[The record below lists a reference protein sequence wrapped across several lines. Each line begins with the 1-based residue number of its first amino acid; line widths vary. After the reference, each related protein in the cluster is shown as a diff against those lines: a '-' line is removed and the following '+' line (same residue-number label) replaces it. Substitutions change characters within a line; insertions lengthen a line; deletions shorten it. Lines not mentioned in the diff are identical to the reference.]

1 MAAVS
6 ERPRHALSDTDGRNV
21 RRDRNREAVVRALL
35 DLYYEYNFE
44 PSAEEIA
51 SRSGVSARSI
61 FRYFDD
67 VDDLRRAA
75 ITLHLYESAHLI
87 PIDCTPDSNLDDKIQ
102 AVVSQRSELFET
114 CAPIAIITRLRAPFQ
129 PVIDELLTD
138 VREMLRLQI
147 TTVFAPELAAM
158 PAALVPVRIAAGDI
172 ATSFETWLLLRHTNG
187 FDRAA
192 AESTVGDALHL
203 IFSTN

>member
-1 MAAVS
+1 MVVVA
-6 ERPRHALSDTDGRNV
+6 ERPRHALADTDGRNL
-21 RRDRNREAVVRALL
+21 RRDRNRERVVRALL
-35 DLYYEYNFE
+35 ELYYEYNFE

-67 VDDLRRAA
+67 VDDLCRAA

-87 PIDCTPDSNLDDKIQ
+87 PINSTPDSNLDHKVRAI
-102 AVVSQRSELFET
+102 VSQRSELFEK
-114 CAPIAIITRLRAPFQ
+114 CGPIAVITRLRAPFQ
-129 PVIDELLTD
+129 PVIDELLTE
-138 VREMLRLQI
+138 VRDMLRLQI
-147 TTVFAPELAAM
+147 TTLFGPELAAM

-192 AESTVGDALHL
+192 AEATLGDALHL
-203 IFSTN
+203 IFNTN

>member
-1 MAAVS
+1 MVAIA
-6 ERPRHALSDTDGRNV
+6 ERKSHPPSYADGRNV

-35 DLYYEYNFE
+35 DLYREYNFE
-44 PSAEEIA
+44 PSAEDIA
-51 SRSGVSARSI
+51 SRSGVSTRSI

-75 ITLHLYESAHLI
+75 ITLHLYEAAHLI
-87 PIDCTPDSNLDDKIQ
+87 PMDCTPDSNFDDKVQ
-102 AVVSQRSELFET
+102 AVVRQRSELFET

-129 PVIDELLTD
+129 PVIDDLLTS
-138 VREMLRLQI
+138 VRQLLRLQI
-147 TTVFAPELAAM
+147 TTIFAPELAAM
-158 PAALVPVRIAAGDI
+158 PTALVPVRAAAGDI

-192 AESTVGDALHL
+192 AESTVGDALRL
-203 IFSTN
+203 IFNNN